1 MMLQDADVSMIR
13 PDLIRSLLD
22 TAEKFQLH
30 NVIHAGVHARNFLFA
45 PERALIIDFGRA
57 FLRDGDIDEDRE
69 RALECWNDPL
79 GTRAWLQ
86 QKLGIQSVGDY
97 LKNVA

>member
-30 NVIHAGVHARNFLFA
+30 NVIPAGVHARNFLFA
-45 PERALIIDFGRA
+45 PEHALVIDFGRA
-57 FLRDGDIDEDRE
+57 FLRDGDSDEDWE
-69 RALECWNDPL
+69 RAVECWNDPL
-79 GTRAWLQ
+79 GTSVWLK
-86 QKLGIQSVGDY
+86 QKLEIQPVNDY

>member
-1 MMLQDADVSMIR
+1 MIR

-45 PERALIIDFGRA
+45 PERARIIDFGRA

-69 RALECWNDPL
+69 RAVECWNDPL
-79 GTRAWLQ
+79 GTRVWLQ